1 MLDFWKF
8 YEFGKGC
15 VQKRNAEVR
24 RQAAPSKKKKK
35 RRKIENGTTPVAE
48 NSSGVVEKKTAVR
61 PVAKM
66 VDALEKLFCLS
77 FQVCCVQNCFEM

>member
-1 MLDFWKF
+1 M
-8 YEFGKGC
+8 
-15 VQKRNAEVR
+15 QKRNAEVR

-35 RRKIENGTTPVAE
+35 KKRRKMEKRTTPVAE
-48 NSSGVVEKKTAVR
+48 NSSGVVEKKRAVR

-77 FQVCCVQNCFEM
+77 FEVCCVQNCFEM